1 MAGRLLSLHLLTF
14 RIQMSNLMVIQAN
27 VFIMNGTDELL
38 KVDCGQWVNKIQEL
52 GYELIQKLISP
63 K

>member
-14 RIQMSNLMVIQAN
+14 QIQMSNLMVIQAN

>member
-14 RIQMSNLMVIQAN
+14 QIQMSNLMVIQAN

-38 KVDCGQWVNKIQEL
+38 KVDCGQWVNKMQEL
-52 GYELIQKLISP
+52 EYDFGQYNFM
-63 K
+63 